1 MAGDELTIKITMM
14 LLFANIVLTLVAP
27 GQVLDGNYF
36 FEKGDSG
43 QYSPESEFTEEIQG
57 VDDGREGLLSDF
69 GLIDI
74 IQLLWGVI
82 ELLIRLFGAS
92 LILTFMLPGVV
103 SLVIGVPLTLAY
115 GLAIVGWIK

>member
-27 GQVLDGNYF
+27 DQVLEGNYF
-36 FEKGDSG
+36 YDQNDG
-43 QYSPESEFTEEIQG
+43 QYQTVEQITGKIQS

-69 GLIDI
+69 GLIDV

-92 LILTFMLPGVV
+92 LILAFMLPGVV
-103 SLVIGVPLTLAY
+103 SLVVGVPLTLAY

>member
-1 MAGDELTIKITMM
+1 MPGNELTIKITMM

-27 GQVLDGNYF
+27 GQVLAGNYF
-36 FEKGDSG
+36 YEKTDDG
-43 QYSPESEFTEEIQG
+43 QYATDDRITNKIQS

-69 GLIDI
+69 GLIDV

-82 ELLIRLFGAS
+82 ELLIRLFGAA
-92 LILTFMLPGVV
+92 LILAFMLPGPV
-103 SLVIGVPLTLAY
+103 SLVVGVPLALTY